1 MDNKD
6 ILERINSTPI
16 PESGFYM
23 FCTNDHRSL
32 YGRDAQN
39 YIVFML
45 PSTSPNLSILQQETR
60 SLSFI
65 FNKKCLLTIDGGQ
78 QQVKMMH
85 VLVCKE
91 RAADKIDAFIRLT
104 HAFSQNDFGG
114 DQYYLA
120 KLFSS
125 ISNLFI
131 VEKTY
136 SEIELQGLYA
146 ELYVILYLKKHG
158 ADIAQAWQSKN
169 KMKFDFSFNE
179 QKRLEIKSTTKPNR
193 LHHFR
198 HEQLLSQLYDI
209 KVVSMQLQKNDC
221 GMSLLDLVSEIR
233 TEYENNFALLL
244 RIDSA
249 IANIDTA
256 TADSIKYDNSF
267 SERNIRFYDAK
278 SIPHFNEQTPE
289 GVFNAEYDCALDNVA
304 DLTVQEIVEWIK
316 EKN

>member
-1 MDNKD
+1 MDNKA
-6 ILERINSTPI
+6 IIEKINNIPS
-16 PESGFYM
+16 PESGYYM
-23 FCTNDHRSL
+23 FWTNDYKSL

-39 YIVFML
+39 NIVFML
-45 PSTSPNLSILQQETR
+45 PSASPNLSILQQETR

-65 FNKKCLLTIDGGQ
+65 FNKKCLLTIDGDQ
-78 QQVKMMH
+78 QQKKMH

-91 RAADKIDAFIRLT
+91 RSADKIDAFIRLT
-104 HAFSQNDFGG
+104 HAFSQNEFGG

-125 ISNLFI
+125 ISNLFLS
-131 VEKTY
+131 EKTC

-146 ELYVILYLKKHG
+146 ELYVILYLKKNG
-158 ADIAQAWQSKN
+158 ADIAQSWQSKN
-169 KMKFDFSFNE
+169 KMKFDFSFNG

-193 LHHFR
+193 IHHFK

-209 KVVSMQLQKNDC
+209 KFVSMQLQKNDC
-221 GMSLLDLVSEIR
+221 GMSLLDLISEIR
-233 TEYENNFALLL
+233 AEYEDNFALLL

-267 SERNIRFYDAK
+267 SERHIRFYDAK
-278 SIPHFNEQTPE
+278 LIPHFNEQTPE

-304 DLTVQEIVEWIK
+304 TMPLKEVIEWIK
-316 EKN
+316 ERN